1 MEEQQLATILW
12 RGKALIA
19 LCLVV
24 AIAGAV
30 VATARSPKVYQAT
43 AILQVGPGNV
53 PRSGADSALAT
64 QQASQSLAKQ
74 YANLLSSRSF
84 LERLRAHLPGA
95 PSTDALQSGVDARAI
110 EETGLIELSAEG
122 SSPRAATRLAR
133 SIANEFIG
141 LLQSDA
147 RSLADQQQTQA
158 EARIS
163 SIAAKLRAL
172 RLSDTQRAAL
182 EAERA
187 AVTEQLASGLA
198 RTIAQG
204 VSLAAPPTAEDAPIR
219 PRLLLNLVA
228 GILLGLLVGIGA
240 AWLRARL
247 EHGLKSSAEAQK
259 TLGLPVLASI
269 PLRRWFS
276 PHDPVLAEAF
286 EVLRSNILFSFERD
300 SAHVVVIASYSSG
313 EGKTS
318 TAHGLACAAVRA
330 TKTSVNTLPLRP
342 QVLVIDGDLRTRE
355 LSTQLGHGWSPGLSA
370 LAAGQ
375 LSVDE
380 AIHDVAPG
388 FSLLPAG
395 LASTNAPGVLDSA
408 FTRELIGELR
418 ERYKLI
424 LIDSPGTA
432 NLADA
437 GILASLSDGVV
448 MVARVGR
455 TKREDLHA
463 AMLNLG
469 HSRTSIL
476 GVVVLEPRSIDG
488 KYFAGQPAAVSADA
502 PAPAAFH

>member
-12 RGKALIA
+12 RGKGLIA
-19 LCLVV
+19 LSLVV
-24 AIAGAV
+24 AIAGSI
-30 VATARSPKVYQAT
+30 VATTRSPKVYQAT

-53 PRSGADSALAT
+53 ARSGADSELAT

-74 YANLLSSRSF
+74 YANLLGSRSF

-95 PSTDALQSGVDARAI
+95 PSTDALQSGVNARAI
-110 EETGLIELSAEG
+110 EETGLIELSVEER
-122 SSPRAATRLAR
+122 SPPAATRLAR
-133 SIANEFIG
+133 SIANEFVG

-147 RSLADQQQTQA
+147 RRLADQQQTQA
-158 EARIS
+158 ETRIS

-172 RLSDTQRAAL
+172 QLSDTQRAAL
-182 EAERA
+182 EAEKA
-187 AVTEQLASGLA
+187 AVTEQLAGGLA

-204 VSLAAPPTAEDAPIR
+204 VSLAAPPTAEDAPVR
-219 PRLLLNLVA
+219 PRLLLNLVV
-228 GILLGLLVGIGA
+228 GILLGLLVGIGT

-247 EHGLKSSAEAQK
+247 ERGLKSSEEAEK
-259 TLGLPVLASI
+259 MLGLPVLASI
-269 PLRRWFS
+269 PLRRGFS
-276 PHDPVLAEAF
+276 PHDPVVAEAF
-286 EVLRSNILFSFERD
+286 EMLRSNILFRLERD
-300 SAHVVVIASYSSG
+300 AAHVVTFASYSSG

-318 TAHGLACAAVRA
+318 TVHGLACAAVRS
-330 TKTSVNTLPLRP
+330 TKTRVNTLPSRP

-355 LSTQLGHGWSPGLSA
+355 LSAHLGHGSSPGLSA

-380 AIHDVAPG
+380 AIHEVAPG

-395 LASTNAPGVLDSA
+395 LASTNAPGLLDSA
-408 FTRELIGELR
+408 FTRELISELR

-437 GILASLSDGVV
+437 GIIASLSDGVV
-448 MVARVGR
+448 IVARVGR

-463 AMLNLG
+463 TMLNLG

-476 GVVVLEPRSIDG
+476 GLVVLEPRSIDG
-488 KYFAGQPAAVSADA
+488 KYFGGQPAAVSADA
-502 PAPAAFH
+502 PTPAAFH